1 MTAPQTPSS
10 LIPKPP
16 PVAKAVIAVCAGLFV
31 GGLMMTFL
39 ERMGHMI
46 AEPPMPDNPSDVA
59 SVRAAVARMT
69 VTNLLVL
76 LGSYFVGSTL
86 GCWIAARMAPSRPLY
101 HAMAVAILF
110 ILTIGSY
117 FTRIPHPAWFVVA
130 SIVAFACAPFVG
142 ARMAGAR

>member
-1 MTAPQTPSS
+1 MTAPHTPSS
-10 LIPKPP
+10 LVPKPP

-39 ERMGHMI
+39 ERMGHVI

-69 VTNLLVL
+69 LTNLLVL
-76 LGSYFVGSTL
+76 LSSYFFGSTL
-86 GCWIAARMAPSRPLY
+86 GCWIAARMAPYRPLY
-101 HAMAVAILF
+101 HALVVAVLF
-110 ILTIGSY
+110 ILTIGLY
-117 FTRIPHPAWFVVA
+117 FTKIPHPGWFVVA
-130 SIVAFACAPFVG
+130 AIVAFASAPFIG